1 MWITLSSADV
11 QQKLAADEYDAVTS
25 ASLPDGVTA
34 AEIITDELSRTLAQ
48 VRGFVSA
55 NKSNALGDGETIP
68 DELKDAALVIVRYKV
83 FTRLPGMKALLD
95 ELRVKE
101 YEEATRLLRDVSAG
115 RFAIVPPTTPAADD
129 EQAAPSTIETVS
141 APTRRNKRENL
152 EGLY

>member
-1 MWITLSSADV
+1 M
-11 QQKLAADEYDAVTS
+11 TS

-34 AEIITDELSRTLAQ
+34 AEIIADELSRTVAQ

-101 YEEATRLLRDVSAG
+101 YEEATRLLRM
-115 RFAIVPPTTPAADD
+115 
-129 EQAAPSTIETVS
+129 
-141 APTRRNKRENL
+141 
-152 EGLY
+152 